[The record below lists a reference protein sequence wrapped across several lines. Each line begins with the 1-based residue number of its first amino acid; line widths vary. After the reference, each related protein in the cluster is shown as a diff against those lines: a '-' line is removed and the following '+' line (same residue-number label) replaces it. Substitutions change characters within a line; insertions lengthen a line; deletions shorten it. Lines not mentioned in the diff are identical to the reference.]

1 LYAVIADQ
9 RGAAAALSRRINTVL
24 MIVICVL
31 LVTVATGVVQSIALF
46 RLTRENTG
54 QQQRIEQLMLN
65 QQATLASFFDTD
77 SSIVE
82 VPTRDNANA
91 SAANKSP
98 DSGPHSRA
106 AKRAQ
111 SKLH

>member
-1 LYAVIADQ
+1 
-9 RGAAAALSRRINTVL
+9 

-31 LVTVATGVVQSIALF
+31 IVTVATGVAQSIALL
-46 RLTRENTG
+46 RLTRENTA
-54 QQQRIEQLMLN
+54 QQQRIEQLMLT

-82 VPTRDNANA
+82 VPDRGNANA
-91 SAANKSP
+91 AAANKNP
-98 DSGPHSRA
+98 DAGPLGRA

-111 SKLH
+111 SKSH